1 MSIILFNAE
10 IAQVSTRKD
19 RTVKIILESA
29 TEIVDPNELASLF
42 SLKAN
47 TVSVAIKEST
57 FSQDDISA
65 IPEPADPSVRKS
77 ESVRLRAVIW
87 RWWEARGKQGDSTA
101 FYKANMEQIINQIKE
116 KLPPNNQ

>member
-1 MSIILFNAE
+1 MHVILFTGE

-47 TVSVAIKEST
+47 TVSVAIKESA
-57 FSQDDISA
+57 FSDEDISA
-65 IPEPADPSVRKS
+65 IPEPVDPSIKKS
-77 ESVRLRAVIW
+77 ESERLRAVIW
-87 RWWEARGKQGDSTA
+87 RWWEARGKQGDSNA

-116 KLPPNNQ
+116 KLPNL